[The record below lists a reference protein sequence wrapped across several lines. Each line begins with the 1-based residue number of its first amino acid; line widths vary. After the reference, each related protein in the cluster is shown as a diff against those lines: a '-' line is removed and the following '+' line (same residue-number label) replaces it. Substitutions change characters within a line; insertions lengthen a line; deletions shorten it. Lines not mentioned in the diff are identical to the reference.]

1 MAPGSERDA
10 GQQGSEDRRVQDL
23 AKTASRAHHPAGAE
37 HRRLLKAAAQGD
49 AKARDELTQAHL
61 DWVLGAARE
70 RADRGLSQGDLFQEG
85 SIGLME
91 AIDRFP
97 SSGWRDFEGFA
108 RRQVARRMDRALG
121 EEERVVNDGRM
132 LIRAAEEYVGA
143 EMSLRRELGR
153 SATDSELAEKLE
165 WSVHR
170 TEEIGQMVAD
180 ARRRHDE
187 ELLQYLDPLEEDL
200 ETPVVEDQQTG
211 DAR

>member
-1 MAPGSERDA
+1 MAPRSERDT

-23 AKTASRAHHPAGAE
+23 AAAACRAHHPDSAE
-37 HRRLLKAAAQGD
+37 HRQLLKAAANGD
-49 AKARDELTQAHL
+49 VKARDELTQAHL
-61 DWVLGAARE
+61 DWVLSAARE

-97 SSGWRDFEGFA
+97 SSGWVDFEGFA
-108 RRQVARRMDRALG
+108 REQVARRMDGALG

-132 LIRAAEEYVGA
+132 LIQAAEEYEAA
-143 EMSLRRELGR
+143 EISLRLELGR
-153 SATDSELAEKLE
+153 GATDSELAGKLQ
-165 WSVHR
+165 WSVQR

-187 ELLQYLDPLEEDL
+187 ELLEYLDPVDANL
-200 ETPVVEDQQTG
+200 ETPVEDKQTG

>member
-1 MAPGSERDA
+1 MAPRSERDT

-23 AKTASRAHHPAGAE
+23 AEAACRAHRPASAE
-37 HRRLLKAAAQGD
+37 HRQLLKAAAHGD
-49 AKARDELTQAHL
+49 AEARDALTQAHL
-61 DWVLGAARE
+61 DWVLSAARE

-97 SSGWRDFEGFA
+97 SSGWKDFEGFA
-108 RRQVARRMDRALG
+108 REQVARRMDGALG
-121 EEERVVNDGRM
+121 EEERVVTDGRM
-132 LIRAAEEYVGA
+132 LIQAAEEYEAA
-143 EMSLRRELGR
+143 EISLRLELGR
-153 SATDSELAEKLE
+153 SATDSELAEKLQ
-165 WSVHR
+165 WSVQR

-187 ELLQYLDPLEEDL
+187 ELLEYLDPVDADL
-200 ETPVVEDQQTG
+200 ETPVKDQQTG

>member
-1 MAPGSERDA
+1 MAPRSERDT

-23 AKTASRAHHPAGAE
+23 AEAACRAHHPASAE
-37 HRRLLKAAAQGD
+37 HCQLLKAAANGD
-49 AKARDELTQAHL
+49 AKARDALTQAHL
-61 DWVLGAARE
+61 DWVLNAARE

-97 SSGWRDFEGFA
+97 SSGWEDFEGFA
-108 RRQVARRMDRALG
+108 REQVARRMDGALG
-121 EEERVVNDGRM
+121 EEERVVTDGRM
-132 LIRAAEEYVGA
+132 LIQAAEEYEAA
-143 EMSLRRELGR
+143 EISLRLELGR
-153 SATDSELAEKLE
+153 SATDSELAEKLQ
-165 WSVHR
+165 WSVQR

-187 ELLQYLDPLEEDL
+187 ELLEYLDPVDADL
-200 ETPVVEDQQTG
+200 ETPVKDQQTG

>member
-1 MAPGSERDA
+1 MAPRSERDT

-23 AKTASRAHHPAGAE
+23 AEAACRAHHQASAE
-37 HRRLLKAAAQGD
+37 HRQLLEAAAHGD
-49 AKARDELTQAHL
+49 AKARDALTQAHL
-61 DWVLGAARE
+61 DWVLSAARE

-97 SSGWRDFEGFA
+97 SSGWEDFEGFA
-108 RRQVARRMDRALG
+108 REQVARRMDGALG

-132 LIRAAEEYVGA
+132 LIQAAEEYEGA
-143 EMSLRRELGR
+143 EISLRLELGR
-153 SATDSELAEKLE
+153 SPTDSELAEKLQ
-165 WSVHR
+165 WSVQR

-187 ELLQYLDPLEEDL
+187 ELLEYLDPVDADL
-200 ETPVVEDQQTG
+200 ETPVKDQQTG

>member
-1 MAPGSERDA
+1 MAPRSERDT

-23 AKTASRAHHPAGAE
+23 AEAACRAHHPASAE
-37 HRRLLKAAAQGD
+37 HRQLLKAAAHGD
-49 AKARDELTQAHL
+49 AEARDALTQAHL
-61 DWVLGAARE
+61 DWVLSAARE

-97 SSGWRDFEGFA
+97 SSGWEDFEGFA
-108 RRQVARRMDRALG
+108 REQVARRMDGALG

-132 LIRAAEEYVGA
+132 LIQAAEEYEAA
-143 EMSLRRELGR
+143 EISLRLELGR
-153 SATDSELAEKLE
+153 SPTDSELAEKLQ
-165 WSVHR
+165 WSVQR

-187 ELLQYLDPLEEDL
+187 ELLEYLDPVDANL
-200 ETPVVEDQQTG
+200 ETPVEDKQTG